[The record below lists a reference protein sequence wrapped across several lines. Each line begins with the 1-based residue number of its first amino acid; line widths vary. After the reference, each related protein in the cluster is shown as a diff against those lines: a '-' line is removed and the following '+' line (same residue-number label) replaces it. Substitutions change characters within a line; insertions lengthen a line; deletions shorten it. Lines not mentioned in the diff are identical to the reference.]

1 MDRSSD
7 KVGLF
12 HDTFQIGI
20 KFVVFA
26 TKHVSKDNLSFFLVQ
41 RLMIFLKYFFKQFI
55 LMIHVQSVLVY
66 INLYKNCVV

>member
-1 MDRSSD
+1 MIIYIIIIMDRSSD

-26 TKHVSKDNLSFFLVQ
+26 TNHVSKGNLSFLLVQ
-41 RLMIFLKYFFKQFI
+41 RLIIFKI
-55 LMIHVQSVLVY
+55 LF
-66 INLYKNCVV
+66 